1 MAEVESDVTCPH
13 CGEVQANHDY
23 LCARC
28 GASLE
33 TKEQRKVRLVALEQ
47 SRREAER
54 NDVTIQRLAGFG
66 TNGTPNAKWGSRAFF
81 NEMSNQMRRRYVAV
95 VVFLAVCFVFV
106 LTR

>member
-1 MAEVESDVTCPH
+1 VAEVESDVTCPR
-13 CGEVQANHDY
+13 CGEVQTNLDY
-23 LCARC
+23 LRARC
-28 GASLE
+28 GASLV
-33 TKEQRKVRLVALEQ
+33 TKEQRTVRLVALEQ

-54 NDVTIQRLAGFG
+54 SDVSIQRLPGFG

-81 NEMSNQMRRRYVAV
+81 NEMSNQMRRRYIAV